1 MRLLMKNLMISLM
14 TVTVLSNPL
23 LAQEKICFPKE
34 TAEKIRKDLVRK
46 DFLEEESVSLHKS
59 LELSTKALAIRK
71 EQLDIVQGNNDR
83 LAERLRKTSNSSSL
97 YNYLWFGLGV
107 LATGVAV
114 YGAGRLK

>member
-1 MRLLMKNLMISLM
+1 MKSLKIFLIS
-14 TVTVLSNPL
+14 VTITSFPL
-23 LAQEKICFPKE
+23 YAQEKICFPKD
-34 TAEKIRKDLVRK
+34 TAVAMRKDLLRK
-46 DFLEEESVSLHKS
+46 DFLEAESKSLHKN

-71 EQLDIVQGNNDR
+71 EQLDISRADSDR
-83 LAERLRKTSNSSSL
+83 LAERLRKTSDTSGL